1 MSYIYVT
8 PGVGGSNN
16 HGNETYHTIIILW
29 NRQLIQA
36 YMICGNHFIYVYHI
50 YKYEK
55 GMAMKKLPRK
65 SRKINKKLAKFEEK
79 Y

>member
-1 MSYIYVT
+1 
-8 PGVGGSNN
+8 
-16 HGNETYHTIIILW
+16 
-29 NRQLIQA
+29 
-36 YMICGNHFIYVYHI
+36 MICGNHFIYVYHI